1 MNTTNRDIL
10 FQNLRE
16 IYSEHEWID
25 LNNYTQSIDPHL
37 TQIEL
42 NLQCLEIVKKWIAAT
57 LGLPVEYEFPYLGDS
72 HRDCLVSKLVNGFC
86 LRVNGSKVV
95 FIPSQNLDLAG
106 CEIPQ
111 EWVDLP
117 NWTAEYYV
125 PIQVDLEAK
134 YLHLWGTIT
143 YGELKQTSELDPLF
157 RDYQVD
163 RAQMTAN
170 LDVLWANCELAPAP
184 KAAISALVSLTAT
197 QAQQTIERLS
207 SESSFH
213 FPRLLLPFSQWGA
226 ILDRAEYLNWYLK
239 TTAPVPMLTN
249 LGNWFAKQVDNVEQS
264 WQTIEQFI
272 NPPQSQVAFRSLRS
286 HLDRSINHKTVRG
299 MSLQTDVEIHTA
311 IQQLYRSQTELKTA
325 DRLMETADLVN
336 LMENSTDD
344 NLRWKATE
352 YLWTINPNHPK
363 LPVKR
368 IRDLGIQ
375 FAINS
380 LALMISQ
387 LPIAN
392 DRRAILLRVYSAGED
407 LHLPTGVKL
416 SLLDEN
422 SEPILLS
429 IDRPFVAISR
439 AEPQD
444 SYIQLCF
451 VADIK
456 DRFDVCVSL
465 GEQQF
470 TEQFI
475 V

>member
-10 FQNLRE
+10 FQNLGE

-25 LNNYTQSIDPHL
+25 LNDYTQSIDPHL
-37 TQIEL
+37 TPIEL
-42 NLQCLEIVKKWIAAT
+42 NLQCLEIVKKWIAAMI
-57 LGLPVEYEFPYLGDS
+57 GLPVESEFPYLGDS
-72 HRDCLVSKLVNGFC
+72 QRDYLVSKLVNGFC
-86 LRVNGSKVV
+86 LKVNGSKIV
-95 FIPSQNLDLAG
+95 FIPSQNLDIAG

-117 NWTAEYYV
+117 NWNADYYV

-134 YLHLWGTIT
+134 YLHLWGAIT
-143 YGELKQTSELDPLF
+143 HAELKQTAELDPLF

-170 LDVLWANCELAPAP
+170 LDVLWASCELAPAP
-184 KAAISALVSLTAT
+184 KAAISELVSLTPT
-197 QAQQTIERLS
+197 QAQQTIDRLLS
-207 SESSFH
+207 QSSFH

-226 ILDRAEYLNWYLK
+226 ILDRADYLNWYLK
-239 TTAPVPMLTN
+239 TTAPAPMFTN
-249 LGNWFAKQVDNVEQS
+249 LSNWFAQQAANLEQS
-264 WQTIEQFI
+264 WQIVEQFI
-272 NPPQSQVAFRSLRS
+272 NPPKLQVAFRGISL
-286 HLDRSINHKTVRG
+286 KT
-299 MSLQTDVEIHTA
+299 DPEIHTA
-311 IQQLYRSQTELKTA
+311 IQQLYRSQTEIKTP
-325 DRLMETADLVN
+325 DRPIGTADLVN

-344 NLRWKATE
+344 NIRWKATE
-352 YLWTINPNHPK
+352 YLWTIDPNHPK
-363 LPVKR
+363 LPVRR

-375 FAINS
+375 FVTNS

-392 DRRAILLRVYSAGED
+392 ERRAILLRVYPAGEE
-407 LHLPTGVKL
+407 LYLPAGVKL

-429 IDRPFVAISR
+429 VDRPFAAISR
-439 AEPQD
+439 VEPQD
-444 SYIQLCF
+444 NYIQLYF
-451 VADIK
+451 VADPR

-470 TEQFI
+470 IEQFI